1 MSYPT
6 ICRNQVDAM
15 NIHWAQWSL
24 DTFFDYEA
32 SLGITGIEL
41 WGAMPHVWLDSMGY
55 YDAKK
60 IRKKAEDRGL
70 NINVFCPE
78 NVISPYQVNPQ
89 EPMYVDLIHHYFENG
104 IKFATEVG
112 AKYLSINSGW
122 GYWNEDRQEAWK
134 RSREMLRDLAEV
146 AEHEGITL
154 TLESLRPQESQ
165 LVVTL
170 EDTKR
175 MFDEV
180 NSPNFKVM
188 VDTVAMSV
196 SNESLDQW
204 FETFGA
210 DICNMHFIDCNPYG
224 HLIWGD
230 GDRDLGSWV
239 ATLNKYHYEGFLG
252 QEITEERYLLDPQA
266 ADLRNFHNLERYF
279 NEEI

>member
-1 MSYPT
+1 
-6 ICRNQVDAM
+6 
-15 NIHWAQWSL
+15 
-24 DTFFDYEA
+24 
-32 SLGITGIEL
+32 
-41 WGAMPHVWLDSMGY
+41 MPHVWLDSMGY